1 MLEFSKSFAAQ
12 FDFVKSYLIV
22 SLLASVPE
30 PGTSCNRCAVPMKI
44 YQLVFGAMASPKK
57 RKSEHSHEWEVQAK
71 HELAVWRQ
79 RFHKTKSLV
88 HAYFLIGAA
97 QQKKGGGSALYQ
109 KPVEFQTY
117 SCRR

>member
-30 PGTSCNRCAVPMKI
+30 PGTSCNRGLWCAVPMKI

-79 RFHKTKSLV
+79 
-88 HAYFLIGAA
+88 
-97 QQKKGGGSALYQ
+97 
-109 KPVEFQTY
+109 
-117 SCRR
+117 